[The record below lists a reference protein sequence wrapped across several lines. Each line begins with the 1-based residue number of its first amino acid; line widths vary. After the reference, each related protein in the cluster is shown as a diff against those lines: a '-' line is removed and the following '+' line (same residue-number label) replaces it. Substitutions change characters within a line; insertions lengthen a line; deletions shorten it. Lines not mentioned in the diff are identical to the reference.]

1 MARALAFLL
10 VLAAGLTLAWFGE
23 RLPAPAP
30 VTAPPTA
37 FSAERAMA
45 DVRAIAR
52 EPHPVGSAAN
62 ARVRDHLI
70 ARLQS
75 MGLAPEVQRAAG
87 VYAKAFDERRR
98 IEGGMVENVVAV
110 LPGRDRAKPALV
122 LMAHYDSVPG
132 SPGAADDAA
141 GTAAVLEI
149 ARALQAAGSPR
160 ARDVILL
167 LTDGEESGLLGAD
180 AFFRAHP
187 LAQRAGFVINLE
199 ARGSS
204 GRASM
209 FETGPRNGQTV
220 DLLAGASTQPAS
232 NSLAVFVY
240 QRLPNDTDFS
250 VPKARAIAGLNY
262 AFIDTQFDYHS
273 PTSTPATLER
283 GSLQHMGEESLGA
296 ARAVAFAETL
306 PEPAPDKVYD
316 SLLGLKIVGY
326 PPAFGWLIVLSA
338 AALVAAATL
347 GARRTGRLAWL
358 DLVQGVGTGLYLLG
372 LAVTL
377 QHLVGRFASGGRVL
391 LDSWSVLARFDLFE
405 AGVMAMA
412 LAALL
417 FTGALLAPGRRR
429 LVMAA
434 LPLAAGLAG
443 SAVVGFDLFGAA
455 AGAATAVLALLVFGR
470 PLGRAGA
477 WAGVLLTGLLAGAA
491 AQLVAPLAAF
501 VLTWPLLV
509 GAILAF
515 VTTLGERGGAW
526 RWVLTLALAAFAA
539 GWLLQLGQSLLVGM
553 GQGEGPALILW
564 LAAFSLWPLLPEGR
578 AGWALGAAALLAGI
592 AIALTL
598 RLTEPWTE
606 RYPKAEYALF
616 HQDAATGRGWRVAAR
631 GEGWSRAVLGGEG
644 QPHRIEPDVRL
655 ARRAAPAPA
664 IAQPP
669 PQVSVTRLP
678 GGRVRVAATPAP
690 GADNVSLQLKAGVAM
705 DGFTAGGVP
714 VAGRVAAG
722 RALNLRWEAAREGV
736 ALEFQPS
743 GPGDVEI
750 AMGSVVPGWPA
761 AASPL
766 PPLPDRAMAV
776 FTSGSTIVTDK
787 RRVSF

>member
-1 MARALAFLL
+1 P
-10 VLAAGLTLAWFGE
+10 
-23 RLPAPAP
+23 LPA
-30 VTAPPTA
+30 TAPPTV

-45 DVRAIAR
+45 DVAVIAR

-62 ARVRDHLI
+62 ARVRDYLV
-70 ARLQS
+70 ARLRGL
-75 MGLAPEVQRAAG
+75 GLAPEVQRTAG
-87 VYAKAFDERRR
+87 VYAKGFDERRT
-98 IEGGMVENVVAV
+98 IAGASVENVLAV

-149 ARALQAAGSPR
+149 ARALKAAGTPP

-167 LTDGEESGLLGAD
+167 LTDGEESGLLGAE

-187 LAQRAGFVINLE
+187 LAARAGFVINLE
-199 ARGSS
+199 ARGGS

-209 FETGPRNGQTV
+209 FETGPRNGRTV

-250 VPKARAIAGLNY
+250 VPKAKAIAGLNY

-273 PTSTPATLER
+273 PTSTPANLDQ
-283 GSLQHMGEESLGA
+283 GSLQHMGQEALGA
-296 ARAVAFAETL
+296 ARAVAFAEAL
-306 PEPAPDKVYD
+306 PAAAPDKVYD
-316 SLLGLKIVGY
+316 SLLGLKIVSY

-338 AALVAAATL
+338 AALVVAATL
-347 GARRTGRLAWL
+347 GARRAGRLTWL
-358 DLVQGVGTGLYLLG
+358 DVAQGVGAGLYLLG

-377 QHLVGRFASGGRVL
+377 QHLVGRFATGGRMM
-391 LDSWSVLARFDLFE
+391 LDGFGVLARFGLFE

-417 FTGALLAPGRRR
+417 FTAALLAPGRRR

-443 SAVVGFDLFGAA
+443 SAVVGFDLFGAV
-455 AGAATAVLALLVFGR
+455 AGAATAGLALLVFGR

-477 WAGVLLTGLLAGAA
+477 GAGILLTGILVGAA
-491 AQLVAPLAAF
+491 AQATAPLAAF

-515 VTTLGERGGAW
+515 ATALGERGGAW
-526 RWVLTLALAAFAA
+526 RWALTLALTAFAV
-539 GWLLQLGQSLLVGM
+539 GWLLQLAHTLLVGM
-553 GQGEGPALILW
+553 GQAEGPALILW
-564 LAAFSLWPLLPEGR
+564 LAAFSLWPLAPQGR
-578 AGWALGAAALLAGI
+578 AGQALGAAALLVGV
-592 AIALTL
+592 AIAVTL
-598 RLTEPWTE
+598 RVSEPWTD
-606 RYPKAEYALF
+606 RYPKAEFALF
-616 HQDAATGRGWRVAAR
+616 HQDAATGRAWRVSTG
-631 GEGWSRAVLGGEG
+631 GEGWSRQVLGGEG
-644 QPHRIEPDVRL
+644 ERHRIEPDLRL
-655 ARRAAPAPA
+655 AGRAAPAPA

-669 PQVSVTRLP
+669 PQVSLARLP
-678 GGRVRVAATPAP
+678 DGRLQLTARPAP
-690 GADNVSLQLKAGVAM
+690 GADNVSLQLKATVPV
-705 DGFTAGGVP
+705 DGFVAGGVP

-722 RALNLRWEAAREGV
+722 RTLNLRWEAAPDGV
-736 ALEFQPS
+736 ALEFRPA
-743 GPGDVEI
+743 GPGAVEV
-750 AMGSVVPGWPA
+750 AMGSVLPGWPA
-761 AASPL
+761 TAAPL
-766 PPLPDRAMAV
+766 PPLPARTMG
-776 FTSGSTIVTDK
+776 FYTSGSTLVTDK
-787 RRVSF
+787 RRLSF